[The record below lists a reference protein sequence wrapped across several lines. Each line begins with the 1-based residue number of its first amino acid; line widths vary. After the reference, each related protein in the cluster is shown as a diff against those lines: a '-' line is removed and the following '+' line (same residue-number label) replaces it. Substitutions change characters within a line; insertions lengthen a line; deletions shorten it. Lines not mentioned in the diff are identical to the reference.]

1 MQNKETQLEQLH
13 TKLLTMA
20 AAAGIALK
28 KSCCSL
34 QNGDAEQASEVID
47 GDIVINDL
55 ENEISELALSLI
67 IRTQP
72 VAHDLRF
79 IIGTLRM
86 INDLER
92 IGDEAV
98 SIAAWVATMNESFP
112 QPIFNAIAALITS
125 ATTMYDSAQTA
136 LRLRDTKIALDLC
149 QKDELLTNE
158 EIIALHE
165 VMKYFCGK
173 SEDANDDIHYDGMNA
188 ILICRSL
195 NRICRRCANIGEH
208 IYFIVD
214 GVNIKYHL
222 DRAGN

>member
-1 MQNKETQLEQLH
+1 MQLKETQFEQLH

-20 AAAGIALK
+20 AAAGIALDK
-28 KSCCSL
+28 ACSSL
-34 QNGDAEQASEVID
+34 QNGDAEEASEVID

-67 IRTQP
+67 IRNQP

-79 IIGTLRM
+79 IIGALRM

-98 SIAAWVATMNESFP
+98 SIAAWVATMNE
-112 QPIFNAIAALITS
+112 PIPLPILKAIGTLIT
-125 ATTMYDSAQTA
+125 TTKAMYTQAHES
-136 LRLRDTKIALDLC
+136 LLLRDTDMALELC
-149 QKDELLTNE
+149 QKDEQLTNE
-158 EIIALHE
+158 EMFALRE
-165 VMKYFCGK
+165 VMKHFCGRVDP
-173 SEDANDDIHYDGMNA
+173 EPDDIHYEGMNA

-208 IYFIVD
+208 IFFIVE
-214 GVNIKYHL
+214 GVNIKYQL
-222 DRAGN
+222 NRAGN